1 MWGKSMISTYFR
13 SLRRLGPAP
22 SVRSFAPLWGP
33 TVLAALVMLT
43 CSLVGTRSADAALT
57 APGATVGFGSLRSS
71 DAALTPTTV
80 NQNVTITNTGGAL
93 ITIGATDVVFSNA
106 DFTLVSPTLPTTIAA
121 GANRTFTV
129 KFDPSSNGAITGTM
143 TVTDN
148 IPADSVVVNLSGTGT
163 TAVLDT
169 APLTV
174 DFALV
179 NVGTTSSVRNAT
191 LTRKAGATGPLTV
204 SSVSLTG
211 GTASAF
217 QIVAAAGMSCSDNQN
232 CTYTTLPGLD
242 IGGGKT
248 VGLRCSPALNATTTE
263 ITTTL
268 NIVSDSDPTAV
279 DAIAVKCT
287 PARADM
293 ALDVA
298 SLDFAGVQV
307 ATTSMLTVMV
317 TNSGNIALN
326 ITITKTGTNPGD
338 FAVPTTLV
346 VNAGQTM
353 ALNVNFTPAVRGAR
367 AANVR
372 LATNDN
378 NNLVVLIP
386 VAGAGQA
393 PVIAVTPPSIN
404 FGNAIV
410 GAASGATDVVVSNAG
425 EMVLNVTSASI
436 VAGGSDFTISEA
448 PTVVGLNTGDS
459 LTWKVVC
466 NPTVSGARTG
476 TLRFVSNSVTNAT
489 FNVPLACNGQLAS
502 ITLTPANSTYANR
515 FVGSTDVKTYTITN
529 TGDLALNNIALDFA
543 AATTEFTVMTAPA
556 PTLAVGAST
565 TAVVRFN
572 PQSAGL
578 KSTTLVLD
586 SMQAATALAPRNA
599 TVSGQ
604 ALDFTLT
611 NTGTPLLPADKRFD
625 NTAANGTLV
634 ITNISAVPITLATTA
649 FAPSGMTVAGDF
661 VVNAADAGT
670 VALNAGQTKTVRIT
684 LPTVLDRVG
693 ATGITGTVTVTANN
707 AGVRTQTFDVAIRS
721 TTAMFALSTDTD
733 FGTFDLDANRNETKT
748 LTITN
753 TAAADA
759 VLDLTSVTVLP
770 FAPQPLT
777 GDLTLEPVTL
787 AATLAP
793 GAEQQIAVRF
803 KPTRS
808 QPMAIFDKMIVRVAV
823 KGAFMMPANVDFV
836 VQGRAID
843 RLLQNIA
850 TPVFPPTFTYPGD
863 LASVRTIIVE
873 NLGEAELTFNAL
885 LVNASAAWTM
895 DNDGS
900 ATTVPGFSSVPIN
913 VTFSP
918 FDTNKQ
924 IATLEIR
931 HNDNTGFENNPM
943 TFYTKSIPLEAQGRN
958 RRVVFSTGEIVF
970 DPSPSGVSV
979 LLSANSNQELA
990 TLINQEDAASGNIF
1004 RISKIE
1010 VVGDD
1015 AFAVVDGAVDQMLAP
1030 SMSAGIDLRFSPP
1043 KPGEYRATLKVYFD
1057 GAPVSTSSVA
1067 VVATAVDTKLLGG
1080 GGCQSTNQ
1088 NSAGALLL
1096 LAMIGLVSRR
1106 RSNRR
1111 TRSSALCATGLA
1123 AIVAQGATSHAD
1135 VSQSKNLELSVFR
1148 ATPSNAPQFLHT
1160 ESATASKSG
1169 DWSMQVVVSH
1179 ATDPL
1184 IGQVNDGLMRTTAL
1198 ISRRSTFELGAAY
1211 SFFSRYEAAIRLPLY
1226 VQDGADSSL
1235 RGLTGASGTAL
1246 GDVSLHLKATVVDR
1260 GNLALAG
1267 SVMMT
1272 LPTAKEDQLA
1282 GVDLPSGL
1290 LRALA
1295 TYHKGAITVG
1305 GNAGVWLRGR
1315 TQFASVQGS
1324 ELSFA
1329 VGGAYR
1335 VNRDLSAVV
1344 DGFGGRSLVSGS
1356 TAAAATLVALAGVRY
1371 HVLANVDL
1379 TAAVGRGLMNG
1390 PGSPSALATVSVGY
1404 VSRPSYVERKRLPV
1418 VIGDRDGDGVRDDAD
1433 KCVNVAEDKDMFE
1446 DDDGCPD
1453 QDNDKD
1459 LIDDNIDK
1467 CPLAAEDLDSYED
1480 SDGCPELDN
1489 DGDGIQDRMDKCP
1502 NEAEDKDGFAD
1513 SDGCPEKDNDNDGV
1527 DDDADKCPA
1536 AAEIING
1543 NNDQDGCPDA
1553 GDPAAVMGSDRIELL
1568 ESITFNGT
1576 ALTRNSTSVLGQVAG
1591 MLRAHREIKRLRV
1604 IVHVNERNAKDG
1616 ELTQK
1621 RADAIRDWLVQWGIA
1636 ATRLEARGFGSSKM
1650 LVLPSSK
1657 NAQAI
1662 NERVEFVIMEHE

>member
-1 MWGKSMISTYFR
+1 MISTYFR
-13 SLRRLGPAP
+13 SLRRLGP
-22 SVRSFAPLWGP
+22 
-33 TVLAALVMLT
+33 TILAALVMLT
-43 CSLVGTRSADAALT
+43 CSLVGSRHAHAALTGPGATVAFGSFRSNDAALT
-57 APGATVGFGSLRSS
+57 Q
-71 DAALTPTTV
+71 TTT
-80 NQNVTITNTGGAL
+80 NQTITITNTGPL
-93 ITIGATDVVFSNA
+93 TITIGPTDVVFSNA
-106 DFTLVSPTLPTTIAA
+106 DFSLVSPALPTTITA
-121 GANRTFTV
+121 GNSRTFTV
-129 KFDPSSNGAITGTM
+129 KFDPSSNGAIAGTM
-143 TVTDN
+143 TITDN
-148 IPADSVVVNLSGTGT
+148 IPAESVVVNLSGTGT

-191 LTRKAGATGPLTV
+191 MTRKAGATGPLTV
-204 SSVSLTG
+204 SEVSLTG
-211 GTASAF
+211 GAAASF
-217 QIVAAAGMSCSDNQN
+217 QIVLTGGMSCPTDLQH
-232 CTYTTLPGLD
+232 CTYTTGPGLD
-242 IGGGKT
+242 IAGGKT
-248 VGLRCSPALNATTTE
+248 VGLRCNPAANATTTE
-263 ITTTL
+263 LTTTL

-279 DAIAVKCT
+279 DTIAVKCT

-293 ALDVA
+293 ALNVA

-317 TNSGNIALN
+317 TNSGNIPLN

-346 VNAGQTM
+346 VNGGQTM
-353 ALNVNFTPAVRGAR
+353 PLNVNFTPATRGAR
-367 AANVR
+367 TANVR

-378 NNLVVLIP
+378 NNLIVLIP

-393 PVIAVTPPSIN
+393 PVISVTPPSIN

-410 GAASGATDVVVSNAG
+410 GAASGATDVVVSNVG
-425 EMVLNVTSASI
+425 EMTLNITSASI

-448 PTVVGLNTGDS
+448 PTVVGLNNGES

-466 NPTVSGARTG
+466 NPTVSGARNG
-476 TLRFVSNSVTNAT
+476 TLRFVSNSVPNTPV
-489 FNVPLACNGQLAS
+489 NVPLSCNGQVAS
-502 ITLTPANSTYANR
+502 ISLTPASSTYANR
-515 FVGSTDVKTYTITN
+515 FVGATDVKTYTITN

-543 AATTEFTVMTAPA
+543 AATTEFTITTAPA
-556 PTLAVGAST
+556 PTLAVNAST

-578 KSTTLVLD
+578 KSTTLVLE
-586 SMQAATALAPRNA
+586 SMQAATALTPRNA

-604 ALDFTLT
+604 ALDFTVT
-611 NTGTPLLPADKRFD
+611 NTGTPLLPTEKRFD
-625 NTAANGTLV
+625 DAAANGSLV
-634 ITNISAVPITLATTA
+634 ITNISAVPITLASTA

-684 LPTVLDRVG
+684 LPTVLDRIG
-693 ATGITGTVTVTANN
+693 ATGVTGTVTVAANN

-733 FGTFDLDANRNETKT
+733 FGTFDLDANRDEAKT
-748 LTITN
+748 LSITN

-759 VLDLTSVTVLP
+759 VLDLTNVTVLP
-770 FAPQPLT
+770 FALQPLT
-777 GDLTLEPVTL
+777 GDLTLTPVTL
-787 AATLAP
+787 QATLAP
-793 GAEQQIAVRF
+793 GAEQQLVVRF

-808 QPMAIFDKMIVRVAV
+808 QPLAAFDKMIVRVAV

-836 VQGRAID
+836 VKGRAID

-873 NLGEAELTFNAL
+873 NLGEADLTFNAL

-924 IATLEIR
+924 IATLKIS

-943 TFYTKSIPLEAQGRN
+943 ALYAKSIPLEAQGRN

-970 DPSPSGVSV
+970 DPSPSGIPV

-990 TLINQEDAASGNIF
+990 TLINQEDAASGNMF

-1010 VVGDD
+1010 VVGDS
-1015 AFAVVDGAVDQMLAP
+1015 AFSVVDGAVDQMLAP
-1030 SMSAGIDLRFSPP
+1030 SMSAGIDLQFSPP

-1057 GAPVSTSSVA
+1057 GAPVATSSVA

-1088 NSAGALLL
+1088 SSAGALLL
-1096 LAMIGLVSRR
+1096 LAMLGLVARR

-1111 TRSSALCATGLA
+1111 VGFLVARTSALCLTGLA
-1123 AIVAQGATSHAD
+1123 AIMSQVATSHAD

-1160 ESATASKSG
+1160 EAANASKRG

-1198 ISRRSTFELGAAY
+1198 VSRRSTFELGAAY
-1211 SFFSRYEAAIRLPLY
+1211 SFLSRYEAAVRLPLY

-1235 RGLTGASGTAL
+1235 RGLTGVSGTAM
-1246 GDVSLHLKATVVDR
+1246 GDVSLHLKATLVDR
-1260 GNLALAG
+1260 SNLALAG

-1272 LPTAKEDQLA
+1272 LPTAKDDQLA

-1295 TYHKGAITVG
+1295 TYHSGSITIG

-1344 DGFGGRSLVSGS
+1344 DGFGGKSLVSGS
-1356 TAAAATLVALAGVRY
+1356 TAADATLVALAGVRY
-1371 HVLANVDL
+1371 HALANVDV
-1379 TAAVGRGLMNG
+1379 TAALGRGLMNG

-1418 VIGDRDGDGVRDDAD
+1418 VIGDRDGDSVRDDAD

-1489 DGDGIQDRMDKCP
+1489 DGDGVQDRMDKCP

-1513 SDGCPEKDNDNDGV
+1513 SDGCPEKDNDNDGI

-1604 IVHVNERNAKDG
+1604 IVHVNERNAKDN

-1621 RADAIRDWLVQWGIA
+1621 RADTIREWLVQWGIA

-1662 NERVEFVIMEHE
+1662 NERVEFVVMEHE